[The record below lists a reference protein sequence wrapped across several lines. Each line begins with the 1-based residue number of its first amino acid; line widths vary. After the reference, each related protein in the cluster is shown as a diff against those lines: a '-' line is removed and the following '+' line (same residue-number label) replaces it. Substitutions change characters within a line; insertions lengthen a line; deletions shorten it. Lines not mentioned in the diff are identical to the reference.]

1 MPALKSG
8 MVGVYQKKEGWR
20 DMQKEPGFADV
31 VAASVRLKGH
41 GHRTPVLTSRYLN
54 GLSGAELFFKA
65 ENFQRVGAFKFRGAL
80 NAILALPE
88 EARRR
93 GVVAYSS
100 GNHAQGVACAAQQ
113 AGIPAVIVMPKD
125 APAMKLAATRG
136 YGAEVVLYDRYTEDR
151 QAIGGALAAERGAT
165 LLPPFDH
172 PDIIAGQGTAA
183 LELFE
188 ETGPLDALFVPVGG
202 GGLASG
208 CALVAQAASKG
219 CTVIGV
225 EPAAGDDARQS
236 LAAGHIVQIEVPKTL
251 ADGAQTT
258 AISPLTFG
266 IMSRLLREIVTVD
279 DATLVATMRTLA
291 ERMKIV
297 VEPTGCLGVAAALAA
312 ASEWKG
318 KRVGVII
325 SGGNVDMARFS
336 RLMQDY

>member
-1 MPALKSG
+1 
-8 MVGVYQKKEGWR
+8 
-20 DMQKEPGFADV
+20 MQKEPGFSDV

-41 GHRTPVLTSRYLN
+41 THRTPVLTSRYLN

-88 EARRR
+88 DVRRR

-113 AGIPAVIVMPKD
+113 AGISAVIVMPED

-136 YGAEVVLYDRYTEDR
+136 YGAEVVLYDRYTQDR

-208 CALVAQAASKG
+208 CALVAQAVSPG
-219 CTVIGV
+219 CTVMGV

-236 LAAGHIVQIEVPKTL
+236 LAAGHIVQIAVPKTL

-258 AISPLTFG
+258 ALSPLTFG
-266 IMSRLLREIVTVD
+266 ILRRLLREIVTVD
-279 DATLVATMRTLA
+279 DATLVATMRTVA

-312 ASEWKG
+312 APAWKG

-336 RLMQDY
+336 RLIQDY

>member
-1 MPALKSG
+1 M
-8 MVGVYQKKEGWR
+8 
-20 DMQKEPGFADV
+20 
-31 VAASVRLKGH
+31 
-41 GHRTPVLTSRYLN
+41 
-54 GLSGAELFFKA
+54 
-65 ENFQRVGAFKFRGAL
+65 
-80 NAILALPE
+80 
-88 EARRR
+88 RRR
-93 GVVAYSS
+93 GVVAYSC
-100 GNHAQGVACAAQQ
+100 GNHAQGVACAAQL
-113 AGIPAVIVMPKD
+113 AGIPAIIVMPED

-136 YGAEVVLYDRYTEDR
+136 YGADVVTYDRYKEDR
-151 QAIGGALAAERGAT
+151 QAIGAALAAERGAT

-208 CALVAQAASKG
+208 CALVAHAVSPG

-236 LAAGHIVQIEVPKTL
+236 LAAGHIVQIDVPKTL

-258 AISPLTFG
+258 ALSPLTFG
-266 IMSRLLREIVTVD
+266 ILRRLLREIVTVE
-279 DATLVATMRTLA
+279 DAALVTTMRTLA

-312 ASEWKG
+312 APEWQG

-325 SGGNVDMARFS
+325 SGGNVDMTRFS
-336 RLMQDY
+336 KLMQQDA